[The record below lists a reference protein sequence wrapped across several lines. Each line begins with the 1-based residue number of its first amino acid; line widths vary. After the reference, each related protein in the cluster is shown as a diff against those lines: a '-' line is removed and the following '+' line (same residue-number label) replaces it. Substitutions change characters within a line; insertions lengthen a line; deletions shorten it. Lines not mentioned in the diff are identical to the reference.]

1 VNPTD
6 LISPTGAESVRVG
19 RILRGISGVLV
30 AGLIAAC
37 APKEAPSPDHSHMA
51 GMAGMTMGMPDPVIP
66 AGANYI
72 KEDVQFMQGMIAHHG
87 QAVVMAAM
95 AVSHGANPQM
105 LKFTEKIA
113 QSQTA
118 EILLMQNWLAERDQM
133 VPDSAQL
140 AAMTMPGMLT
150 PKELQDLAATKGKAF
165 EKLFLLDMIKH
176 HEGALKMVADLES
189 TPLAMQDALLGG
201 FATDIDANQRAEI
214 LKMQQMLA
222 ELN

>member
-1 VNPTD
+1 VNPSD
-6 LISPTGAESVRVG
+6 LISSTGTESVRV
-19 RILRGISGVLV
+19 RHIVRGISGVLV

-37 APKEAPSPDHSHMA
+37 APKEAPSPAHSH
-51 GMAGMTMGMPDPVIP
+51 MAGMTMGMPDPVIP

-95 AVSHGANPQM
+95 AASHGASPQL
-105 LKFTEKIA
+105 LKFTQKIA
-113 QSQTA
+113 LSQA
-118 EILLMQNWLAERDQM
+118 GEIVLMQDWLAEREQM

-150 PKELQDLAATKGKAF
+150 PKELQDLDAAKGKAF
-165 EKLFLLDMIKH
+165 DKLFLLHMIKH

-189 TPLAMQDALLGG
+189 TPLSMQDGLLTG
-201 FATDIDANQRAEI
+201 FATDVDANQRAEI